1 MDLTLLSLTIK
12 VFEFEFSVREFWDKF
27 LLSVE
32 IRMSLAENVCLCLY
46 VCLSPCPLHS
56 TLQWY
61 RLLREKCAK
70 LQVQNDLLLQ
80 RSVIIL
86 NSFRDEHSKQ
96 LILGRS
102 LIAEGM
108 KVIAN
113 GHYLNEQIHC
123 TPPPTSEYLYVFIYV
138 RQVGFFFFF
147 TSTCSW
153 VLDGGRKWEC
163 LEKIPQTGPKP
174 GIAYWDTCPPTLV
187 THSFGR
193 INAPALTD
201 RATDRLAVSYWLP
214 LWPADYWPPA
224 LTSWATDHRPDQQK
238 NYRRP

>member
-1 MDLTLLSLTIK
+1 MCKASSAKRSSITTISDNTK
-12 VFEFEFSVREFWDKF
+12 
-27 LLSVE
+27 
-32 IRMSLAENVCLCLY
+32 
-46 VCLSPCPLHS
+46 
-56 TLQWY
+56 Q
-61 RLLREKCAK
+61 
-70 LQVQNDLLLQ
+70 LQ
-80 RSVIIL
+80 RRTFKAAHFGTKPDCRR
-86 NSFRDEHSKQ
+86 NEGYCKW
-96 LILGRS
+96 S
-102 LIAEGM
+102 LLKWADSLYPTTHFWVSIC
-108 KVIAN
+108 
-113 GHYLNEQIHC
+113 IHIC
-123 TPPPTSEYLYVFIYV
+123 TSSWI
-138 RQVGFFFFF
+138 FFFF